1 MKIKKYENFINEDLK
16 SELSSGLEGENKDL
30 KESIIDKIIKS
41 LNTDD
46 KKVFDE
52 FISAYIKDSEGN
64 QIEGLINDSDIYEFY
79 LSNRNDI
86 DALLSK
92 LNFYDEVPSD
102 MNSFS
107 LYDYVVKGTKK
118 AISEIINELKEG
130 SKESEEP
137 TEISSEETE

>member
-1 MKIKKYENFINEDLK
+1 MKIKRYITFINEDLK
-16 SELSSGLEGENKDL
+16 TDITSKLGDENRDM
-30 KESIIDKIIKS
+30 KEYLIEKIIKS

-46 KKVFDE
+46 EKVFKE
-52 FISAYIKDSEGN
+52 FLSAYIKDSEKN

-92 LNFYDEVPSD
+92 INFYEEVPSE

-118 AISEIINELKEG
+118 AISEIIVELKDDLTTG
-130 SKESEEP
+130 SSP
-137 TEISSEETE
+137 AETEGTGR

>member
-1 MKIKKYENFINEDLK
+1 MKIKRYITFINEDLK
-16 SELSSGLEGENKDL
+16 TDITSKLGSENRDM
-30 KESIIDKIIKS
+30 KEYLIEKIIKS

-46 KKVFDE
+46 EKVFKE
-52 FISAYIKDSEGN
+52 FLSAYIKDSEKN

-92 LNFYDEVPSD
+92 INFYEEVPSE

-118 AISEIINELKEG
+118 AISEIIVELKDDLTTG
-130 SKESEEP
+130 SSPAQTES
-137 TEISSEETE
+137 TT

>member
-1 MKIKKYENFINEDLK
+1 MKEYLIE
-16 SELSSGLEGENKDL
+16 
-30 KESIIDKIIKS
+30 KIIKS

-46 KKVFDE
+46 EKVFKE
-52 FISAYIKDSEGN
+52 FLSAYIKDSEKN

-92 LNFYDEVPSD
+92 INFYEEVPSE

-118 AISEIINELKEG
+118 AISEIIVELKDDLTNDSSPAQTEG
-130 SKESEEP
+130 
-137 TEISSEETE
+137 IGR